1 MPDES
6 SFGRWL
12 RNRSGPPGQGAG
24 HAVPKIRRPLGA
36 ALARE
41 EPRQTPGFALRP
53 GQVFHHYRLQQQLGR
68 GANATVYKA
77 TDETNGGVVALK
89 MLTIADDWPD
99 DLIEDA
105 KLRLLRE
112 ADAAGGLA
120 RPDIVEVREAGVH
133 DGLVYLAMEYVE
145 GVNLGMHAFE
155 GKLLPPRMVTEMC
168 ARVADALYFAH
179 QRGVIHRD
187 IKPANI
193 VFDQRNRR
201 VRVMDFGVARL
212 ENSRATRTGII
223 LGSPSY
229 MAQNTASLQT
239 DVRYILGVMPLR
251 MLGSGAVYLNNI
263 VRDNLATRAGEGAVA
278 ALNSAFATL
287 ILPQAVIAQA
297 ISTALFPTISAYAAR
312 GEMDAFARALGRA
325 LRIIIALSVPAAA
338 ALIVLGGPLVGI
350 IFERGRFDSAATA
363 RVAFSLALYAT
374 GLVGHCVLEIVTR
387 AFYALKQ
394 NKPPVLLGVASVLL
408 NIALSLALLP
418 LFTSLTPNAFVS
430 LALAN
435 ALATTAEALAL
446 FAILRRRVPA
456 LGAAGV
462 MGELRCSALAA
473 AVMAAL
479 IAGWRALFGDGL
491 WATLAVM
498 LLALAAYLACAA
510 LLKSEIGGWPR
521 AAWARVMRR

>member
-36 ALARE
+36 ALAQE

-77 TDETNGGVVALK
+77 TDETNGRVVALK

-120 RPDIVEVREAGVH
+120 HPDIVEVREAGVH

-229 MAQNTASLQT
+229 MAPEQLNARPVTAQS
-239 DVRYILGVMPLR
+239 DIFSLGVTLFQLLTGMLPFRSDSIPGLMQKISAEPHPPLR
-251 MLGSGAVYLNNI
+251 VVRPDLPETLSAIIDRALEKDPELRYRNGA
-263 VRDNLATRAGEGAVA
+263 EM
-278 ALNSAFATL
+278 
-287 ILPQAVIAQA
+287 AQA
-297 ISTALFPTISAYAAR
+297 
-312 GEMDAFARALGRA
+312 
-325 LRIIIALSVPAAA
+325 LRDCSRSIDPALS
-338 ALIVLGGPLVGI
+338 
-350 IFERGRFDSAATA
+350 
-363 RVAFSLALYAT
+363 
-374 GLVGHCVLEIVTR
+374 
-387 AFYALKQ
+387 
-394 NKPPVLLGVASVLL
+394 
-408 NIALSLALLP
+408 
-418 LFTSLTPNAFVS
+418 
-430 LALAN
+430 
-435 ALATTAEALAL
+435 
-446 FAILRRRVPA
+446 
-456 LGAAGV
+456 
-462 MGELRCSALAA
+462 
-473 AVMAAL
+473 
-479 IAGWRALFGDGL
+479 
-491 WATLAVM
+491 
-498 LLALAAYLACAA
+498 
-510 LLKSEIGGWPR
+510 
-521 AAWARVMRR
+521 